1 MHSLQHNFSAHNSG
15 DKRLLA
21 GARWGRIVLPL
32 LASGLVVPVWAV
44 DTMASNSNPFELN
57 AAELEPIRYTR
68 SEHSPDVGQSVD
80 HHQTEFSFKLKPGR
94 PEFSR
99 HGGYGI
105 GMLGRPQFSIQG
117 ALSDLSLRGREAIP
131 ELLDGLEYSAG
142 VRIEHEDADI
152 DGTAYVSSSLLGLS
166 YGRLGRLWYG
176 GIDLNLER
184 FSDEHYGEHQPDVL
198 SLDFTTGRRL
208 GFTGLATTSPLW
220 MLSLQGNFDVWEGDI
235 KNEYESSSDW
245 YFNPSLF
252 WQHPGFTFSAQ
263 MQVPVDM
270 DRHSLSNNE
279 QAPDYRLRAVFEKRF
294 K

>member
-1 MHSLQHNFSAHNSG
+1 MRHNYSAHKPG
-15 DKRLLA
+15 DKLTLA
-21 GARWGRIVLPL
+21 GVNCCVRFALPL
-32 LASGLVVPVWAV
+32 LASVLVVPVWAADSV
-44 DTMASNSNPFELN
+44 TTEGNPFELN
-57 AAELEPIRYTR
+57 PAELEPIRFTR
-68 SEHSPDVGQSVD
+68 SERSPEVGQSVVQ
-80 HHQTEFSFKLKPGR
+80 HQTEFSFKLKPGR
-94 PEFSR
+94 PDFSR

-105 GMLGRPQFSIQG
+105 GLLGRPQLAIQG
-117 ALSDLSLRGREAIP
+117 ALNGLPNRRRETIP
-131 ELLDGLEYSAG
+131 ALLDGLEYSAG

-184 FSDEHYGEHQPDVL
+184 FADEHYGEDQPDVL

-208 GFTGLATTSPLW
+208 GFTGLTAASPLW
-220 MLSLQGNFDVWEGDI
+220 LLSLQGNFDVHETDVG
-235 KNEYESSSDW
+235 NEPETNSDW

-270 DRHSLSNNE
+270 DRHSSSDGE